1 MCTQE
6 SLCLPGRLELPH
18 PSLPYSGRLMGL
30 LCPIILIL
38 LHTVDRVRNQFP
50 VSDTVTSQFI
60 SHDFPG
66 LAAMA
71 SQYPFEE
78 PICSSPV
85 TFFLQIHVN
94 HFTVLICRSPQ
105 VMLLAVDLNENVI
118 DVERVAVASVFSFQ
132 SSSVYSAEFYT
143 P

>member
-1 MCTQE
+1 M
-6 SLCLPGRLELPH
+6 R
-18 PSLPYSGRLMGL
+18 L
-30 LCPIILIL
+30 LCPIIFIL
-38 LHTVDRVRNQFP
+38 LRTLDRVRNQFP
-50 VSDTVTSQFI
+50 VSDTVTSRFI

-132 SSSVYSAEFYT
+132 STEVYETKLDTPKTNRFSADSDSSFGK
-143 P
+143 

>member
-1 MCTQE
+1 M
-6 SLCLPGRLELPH
+6 R
-18 PSLPYSGRLMGL
+18 L
-30 LCPIILIL
+30 LCPIIFIL
-38 LHTVDRVRNQFP
+38 LRTLDRVRNQFP
-50 VSDTVTSQFI
+50 VSDTVTSRFI

-132 SSSVYSAEFYT
+132 STGVYDTKLDTPETNRFSADSDSSFGK
-143 P
+143 